1 MLFTFVAQNG
11 NMNLSYYCFDQKT
24 IIKMNPKDFS
34 NPSSGTSILTHAGYW
49 AFLPAPLPPD
59 INWSLPLVS
68 ALADAERDLSKLTTL
83 AGSFPFPR
91 LLIQPFLRREA
102 VLSSRIEGTRATLTD
117 LYAYESAQIS
127 FLEPGNDVR
136 EVYNYVRAL
145 EYGLER
151 VKTLPVSLRLIR
163 EIHAKLMEGVRGG
176 NLTPGEFRRSQ
187 NWIGAIGSTPSTAA
201 YVPPPVE
208 EMNLGLD
215 QLEKFIHAGSEIP
228 ALVRAGLIHYQFE
241 AIHPFLD
248 GNGRIGRLL
257 MVLLFCEWSLLPQP
271 LLNLSV
277 YFERYRQEYY
287 DLLLATSQKG
297 SWEAWLRFFLRGV
310 SVQANESLVRLDR
323 LQTIRIAY
331 QSLADAE
338 RNARRME
345 QVLDFLFMQPI
356 LSVRQLQTFLGVS
369 FPIAQR
375 YIDRLV
381 SAGILQEVT
390 GQARNRV
397 FRANEIFQAL
407 EGLA

>member
-1 MLFTFVAQNG
+1 M
-11 NMNLSYYCFDQKT
+11 D
-24 IIKMNPKDFS
+24 PKNFS
-34 NPSSGTSILTHAGYW
+34 SPSSGTPILTQAGYW
-49 AFLPAPLPPD
+49 AFLPTPLPPV
-59 INWSLPLVS
+59 ITWSLSLVS
-68 ALADAERDLSKLTTL
+68 ALADAERDLSKLTTM

-91 LLIQPFLRREA
+91 LLIQPFVRREA

-117 LYAYESAQIS
+117 LYAYESAQLS

-163 EIHAKLMEGVRGG
+163 EIHAKLMDGVRGG

-187 NWIGAIGSTPSTAA
+187 NWIGSIGSTPSTAA
-201 YVPPPVE
+201 YVPPPVD
-208 EMNLGLD
+208 EMNAGLD

-228 ALVRAGLIHYQFE
+228 ALVRAGLVHYQFE

-257 MVLLFCEWSLLPQP
+257 MILLLSEWNLLPQP

-287 DLLLATSQKG
+287 DLLLSVSQKG
-297 SWEAWLRFFLRGV
+297 IWESWLRFFLRGV
-310 SVQANESLVRLDR
+310 SVQASDSVVRLNR
-323 LQTIRIAY
+323 LQTMRTTYQAIA
-331 QSLADAE
+331 DTE
-338 RNARRME
+338 RNRMRME
-345 QVLDFLFMQPI
+345 QVLDFLFMQPV
-356 LSVRQLQTFLGVS
+356 LSVRQLQTFLNVS

-381 SAGILQEVT
+381 DAGVLQEVT
-390 GQARNRV
+390 GQSRNRI

-407 EGLA
+407 EGLE